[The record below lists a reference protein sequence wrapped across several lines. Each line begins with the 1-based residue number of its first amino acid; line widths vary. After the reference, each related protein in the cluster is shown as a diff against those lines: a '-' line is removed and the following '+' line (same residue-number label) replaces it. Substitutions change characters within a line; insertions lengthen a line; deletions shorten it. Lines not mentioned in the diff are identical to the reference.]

1 MWYNKDIKEREVKK
15 MKVNN
20 LPEYASEYEFTV
32 CRMVDDEFWFYG
44 AYHDFER
51 AGVVALEIGGV
62 VFRTEQI
69 GR

>member
-1 MWYNKDIKEREVKK
+1 MR
-15 MKVNN
+15 VNN

-44 AYHDFER
+44 AYHDLER